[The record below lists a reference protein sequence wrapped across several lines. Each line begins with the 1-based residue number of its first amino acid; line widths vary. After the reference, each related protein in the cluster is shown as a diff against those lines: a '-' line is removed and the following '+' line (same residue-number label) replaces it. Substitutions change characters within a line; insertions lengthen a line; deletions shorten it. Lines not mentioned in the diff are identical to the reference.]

1 MHKDVRCKVGGCEGE
16 GCMREGVIKG
26 KVRRD
31 A

>member
-16 GCMREGVIKG
+16 GCMREGVKG

>member
-1 MHKDVRCKVGGCEGE
+1 MHKDVRWEGGCEGE
-16 GCMREGVIKG
+16 GCMREGVKG